1 MKFSELQKLLKDN
14 FSIDHLADIARE
26 LNVSPQ
32 AVSNWKA
39 RDRVP
44 YKYVIKVRNN
54 IKENHE
60 IDNDLNKISDL
71 EVKESIQQSNFKR
84 PIEEDSISILDLL
97 LVIAKGLKVIIILP
111 IIISIITIIYVLYFI
126 DPVYESTSKIMSSS
140 GNSNVFSQSSL
151 AMQFGINLPRNQA
164 EPQWVYPEI
173 IRSRTL
179 ANKILNRKFNTI
191 EFGSQK
197 SLLHILTSGES
208 NEVSNN
214 DSLNIKA
221 INAVLGMVKVS
232 ESGSTIQIK
241 INAKEP
247 RLARDINFAF
257 IDELDAHQRAYNK
270 TKSSETRK
278 FIEERIK
285 STEIELNVAE
295 EDLKNFRDSNR
306 RIQNSPSL
314 LLEQQRLSREAAV
327 LTGVFTTLKQEL
339 ENAKIEEVKESNY
352 VIILDPPEIPILRI
366 KPKRKVIVLSA
377 GILGLILGLI
387 IIFFNEY
394 ANRSLNYQK
403 DKFEQL
409 RMLFFKNI
417 KDFIPYK
424 FTNK

>member
-14 FSIDHLADIARE
+14 FGIDHLADIARE
-26 LNVSPQ
+26 LGVSPQ
-32 AVSNWKA
+32 AVSNWKS

-54 IKENHE
+54 IKDNHE
-60 IDNDLNKISDL
+60 FDKDLNDKSNL
-71 EVKESIQQSNFKR
+71 EINKSFQQSYSKSSLQ
-84 PIEEDSISILDLL
+84 DDGISILDLL

-377 GILGLILGLI
+377 GILGLVLGLI

-394 ANRSLNYQK
+394 ANRGLNYQK

>member
-14 FSIDHLADIARE
+14 FGIDHLADIARE
-26 LNVSPQ
+26 LGVSPQ
-32 AVSNWKA
+32 AVSNWKS

-54 IKENHE
+54 IKDNHE
-60 IDNDLNKISDL
+60 FDKDLNDKSNL
-71 EVKESIQQSNFKR
+71 EINKSFQQSYSKSSLQ
-84 PIEEDSISILDLL
+84 DDGISILDLL

-151 AMQFGINLPRNQA
+151 AMQLGINLPRNQA

-173 IRSRTL
+173 IKSRTL

-377 GILGLILGLI
+377 GILGLVLGLI

-394 ANRSLNYQK
+394 ANRGLNYQK

-417 KDFIPYK
+417 KYFIPYK

>member
-1 MKFSELQKLLKDN
+1 
-14 FSIDHLADIARE
+14 
-26 LNVSPQ
+26 
-32 AVSNWKA
+32 
-39 RDRVP
+39 
-44 YKYVIKVRNN
+44 
-54 IKENHE
+54 
-60 IDNDLNKISDL
+60 
-71 EVKESIQQSNFKR
+71 
-84 PIEEDSISILDLL
+84 L
-97 LVIAKGLKVIIILP
+97 LVIAKGLKLLIILP

-377 GILGLILGLI
+377 GILGFNLRIDNY
-387 IIFFNEY
+387 IF
-394 ANRSLNYQK
+394 
-403 DKFEQL
+403 
-409 RMLFFKNI
+409 
-417 KDFIPYK
+417 
-424 FTNK
+424 